1 MSPIVR
7 IQNSRIQEQRAALV
21 LKGCVEGM
29 SPVADSGYIERP
41 SRQDGTVL
49 QRKCKNAMLLRRSI
63 VRRDH
68 GVHVNDAAV
77 RIDDGS
83 AGDAEWIDVAAGK
96 LRQRDRASQMGHPD
110 P

>member
-1 MSPIVR
+1 MSAVGH
-7 IQNSRIQEQRAALV
+7 IQDSRIQEQGAALV
-21 LKGCVEGM
+21 LKGRVEGM
-29 SPVADSGYIERP
+29 SPVADGGYIERP
-41 SRQDGTVL
+41 SRQDGSVL
-49 QRKCKNAMLLRRSI
+49 QRKCKNTMLLRRSI

-68 GVHVNDAAV
+68 GVQVNDAAI